1 MVKKS
6 VKEYGEITV
15 GILLVAFAVEYFF
28 VPNNLAA
35 GGVTGLAIVINN
47 YIPILSTGILVL
59 IMNLILFVIAFIFLG
74 GNFGAKTIYTSF
86 GLSLIM
92 ALIEKYFKP
101 QAITTDLIM
110 ATLFGT
116 IISAIG
122 MAIVFNVNAS
132 TGGTDIIAKILNK
145 YFHINIGKSL
155 LIVDFLVTISAAITF
170 GVDRG
175 LYALVCVI
183 LNGLAIDRFIEGFK
197 VCMSVTI
204 ISEKYSEINE
214 FILNTL
220 ERGCT
225 NITGIGAYTRK
236 ETFIINTVLG
246 RMEFIKL
253 KNYIKEIDPRAFI
266 TVSQVHEVLGEGKS
280 DRSHVVL

>member
-1 MVKKS
+1 MVRKL
-6 VKEYGEITV
+6 VKEYGEITI

-86 GLSLIM
+86 GLSIVM
-92 ALIEKYFKP
+92 AAIEKYLKP
-101 QAITTDLIM
+101 QPITTDLIM

-155 LIVDFLVTISAAITF
+155 LIVDFLVTISGAITF
-170 GVDRG
+170 GIDRG

-225 NITGIGAYTRK
+225 NVSGIGGYTRK
-236 ETFIINTVLG
+236 DIFIINTVLE

-266 TVSQVHEVLGEGKS
+266 TVAQVHEVLGEGFA
-280 DRSHVVL
+280 DLLED

>member
-6 VKEYGEITV
+6 VKEYGEITI

-47 YIPILSTGILVL
+47 YIPALSTGILVL
-59 IMNLILFVIAFIFLG
+59 IMNLVLFVVAFIFLG

-86 GLSLIM
+86 GLSIIM
-92 ALIEKYFKP
+92 ALMEKFLKP
-101 QAITTDLIM
+101 QAISTDLII

-116 IISAIG
+116 VISAIG

-155 LIVDFLVTISAAITF
+155 LIVDFLVTISGAVTF
-170 GVDRG
+170 GLNMG

-197 VCMSVTI
+197 TCMSVTI
-204 ISEKYSEINE
+204 ISEKNNEINE
-214 FILNTL
+214 FILNSL

-225 NITGIGAYTRK
+225 NVSGVGGYTKK
-236 ETFIINTVLG
+236 ETFIIYTVLG

-266 TVSQVHEVLGEGKS
+266 TVSQVHEVLGEGFADLVEK
-280 DRSHVVL
+280 